1 MKPQLTKC
9 CKDCIDHSIDGKDYC
24 GFPQCTCHLPT
35 QESKDASLKNFIIGG
50 GLRAAEE
57 LGQKFAQINKCK
69 HGVDA
74 KRCWRK
80 DCDEYI
86 GDPPILESEIE
97 TLSAEVHQLYCAQ
110 YLKDHGKK
118 YWTGGDYSKLEE
130 RVKEYD
136 RNIVRWHLTHRH
148 PRLGISHCMNL
159 SDCPCHSLPTLE
171 SESWKEDFKGT
182 FGNCNGYKPEHYI
195 DYIERVL
202 SAHRQSLENDWETV
216 FAEFCSKDPT
226 AGSSGWYVGP
236 NQVKTFITNLLSSH
250 RQSQP
255 IEHCSEPQCP
265 ECDKAA
271 YQRGRTD
278 ERHSLIRET
287 KNLKR
292 TDETQMSHDHTYD
305 EALDDVI
312 ALLSHLDK

>member
-1 MKPQLTKC
+1 MSSQPAKC
-9 CKDCIDHSIDGKDYC
+9 CKYRHEANEKFA
-24 GFPQCTCHLPT
+24 GFVCECPCHDAPT
-35 QESKDASLKNFIIGG
+35 QNYVDARTPEERLQDSKITSVMIYSKEPKDASLKNFIIGG

-57 LGQKFAQINKCK
+57 LGQKLAQINKCK
-69 HGVDA
+69 HGADA

-118 YWTGGDYSKLEE
+118 YWTDGDYSKLEE

-159 SDCPCHSLPTLE
+159 GDCPCHSLPTLE
-171 SESWKEDFKGT
+171 G
-182 FGNCNGYKPEHYI
+182 
-195 DYIERVL
+195 
-202 SAHRQSLENDWETV
+202 DWETV

-236 NQVKTFITNLLSSH
+236 NQVKTFITNLLSSY

-278 ERHSLIRET
+278 ERHSLVGDNQLLHKKLTAHAHFVADVLDGEKPERAWKELT
-287 KNLKR
+287 KK
-292 TDETQMSHDHTYD
+292 
-305 EALDDVI
+305 LD
-312 ALLSHLDK
+312 LLSHLDK